1 MMSVAHA
8 QQHHLGMKLHLVVCT
23 YRVRHVADERSFRQ
37 QLQRRCVRDSCK
49 GSMWRIIMRASFSR
63 ALAHIEHSWG
73 RMVQPKLQRRLSDRE
88 QDLP

>member
-1 MMSVAHA
+1 MSVAHA

-49 GSMWRIIMRASFSR
+49 GSMWRIIMRDRFRR
-63 ALAHIEHSWG
+63 AFAHIEHSWVQ
-73 RMVQPKLQRRLSDRE
+73 MVQPKLQRPVSDRAE
-88 QDLP
+88 LDLP